1 MSAKRVTF
9 APSAL
14 VHGPR
19 PTERE
24 IYRRDPPAVGQGRPA
39 IRPQGGGQHG

>member
-1 MSAKRVTF
+1 MYRISF

-14 VHGPR
+14 MHGPR

-24 IYRRDPPAVGQGRPA
+24 IYVKAPAFRHMERPSGGRN
-39 IRPQGGGQHG
+39 G

>member
-1 MSAKRVTF
+1 MDTKRVTF

-14 VHGPR
+14 AHGPR

-24 IYRRDPPAVGQGRPA
+24 IYRREPPKPGAGRPA
-39 IRPQGGGQHG
+39 APLEGGEAHG

>member
-1 MSAKRVTF
+1 MSVKRVTF

-14 VHGPR
+14 AHGPR

-24 IYRRDPPAVGQGRPA
+24 IYRRDPPPVGQGRPTA
-39 IRPQGGGQHG
+39 LPNGGEQHG